1 MMKSKH
7 ESKWDFGTLAQ
18 SHCVQ
23 PLATLKEYS
32 FFRSIGYNVKVN
44 RKGPHSILGCNLVR
58 RKL

>member
-18 SHCVQ
+18 NHCVQ

-32 FFRSIGYNVKVN
+32 FFQVSRLQCQSE
-44 RKGPHSILGCNLVR
+44 
-58 RKL
+58 